1 MLQADAAATKAI
13 LYAGLLSCAGAAF
26 ANATL
31 RLSDDAAAFVAQ
43 VVCRGALL
51 TICAALTGAALLA
64 LRLGGEI
71 DATILSAVFV
81 SSAGA
86 ATALQLAGAVLLLT
100 TTGKDAFAR
109 TTQAFNAAVAMA
121 SFAFTG
127 HAAAVGLI
135 EGLVAFAHAS
145 AAAWWV
151 GSLWALRYECAHS
164 MHENLAAAVVH
175 FSRKALVVIGA
186 LVLAGIVLIFVLV
199 DFARDPWLTPYAQ
212 VLIMKIAAGAL
223 VLALATYNKF
233 RLTPRL
239 LARDGAAA
247 TALRRSIVGEF
258 ALIGVVL
265 VITAILTTYLSPHS
279 EEGSVD
285 APAQEVK
292 GSSSQVEARRQV
304 GAER

>member
-1 MLQADAAATKAI
+1 MLEAAAAATKAL

-31 RLSDDAAAFVAQ
+31 RLSADAAAFVAQ
-43 VVCRGALL
+43 VVRRGAVLA
-51 TICAALTGAALLA
+51 ICAALTGAAVLA
-64 LRLGGEI
+64 LRLGDEI

-135 EGLVAFAHAS
+135 EGLVAFVHAS

-164 MHENLAAAVVH
+164 MQENLAAVVEH
-175 FSRKALVVIGA
+175 FSRKAMVVIGA

-199 DFARDPWLTPYAQ
+199 DFARVPALTPYAQ
-212 VLIMKIAAGAL
+212 VLILKIAAAAL

-239 LARDGAAA
+239 LAREGAAT
-247 TALRRSIVGEF
+247 TALRRSIVGE
-258 ALIGVVL
+258 LTLVGVVI
-265 VITAILTTYLSPHS
+265 VITAILTTYLSPHR
-279 EEGSVD
+279 EEGPVD
-285 APAQEVK
+285 TRLQE
-292 GSSSQVEARRQV
+292 AIR
-304 GAER
+304 